1 MRRVRQKMPNLLIE
15 TIYGF
20 GYRLLWKN

>member
-1 MRRVRQKMPNLLIE
+1 MRRLRKKMPNLLIE